1 MKDSITYE
9 FMVNGFPVQA
19 TFSHRS
25 LNEIF
30 IPLVRRLTNLQK
42 EKQQRLIVYL
52 AAPPAVGK
60 STLACLI
67 QKLSQELAD
76 ATEIQA
82 VGMDGF
88 HFPQQYLKEHT
99 AVINGKEVPMVDVK
113 GCPETFDIKKFTTAI
128 RRLQSEHI
136 KWPLYDR
143 NLHDVVED
151 QILVNQDIVLIEGN
165 WLLLQE
171 SLWTCLEALCD
182 YRIFIHASED
192 MLEKRLIERKQ
203 RGGYSLAEA
212 TEFYHRSDRKN
223 IERVLQHSSGAD
235 LLLRLREDQEYETEG
250 GL

>member
-1 MKDSITYE
+1 MKDSAAFD
-9 FMVNGFPVQA
+9 FMVNGFPVHA
-19 TFSHRS
+19 TFSYSS

-30 IPLVRRLTNLQK
+30 IPLVRQLTNLQK

-67 QKLSQELAD
+67 QKLSLELAD
-76 ATEIQA
+76 VTEIQV

-99 AVINGKEVPMVDVK
+99 AVIDGKEIPMVDVK
-113 GCPETFDIKKFTTAI
+113 GCPETFDIKKLTTAVG
-128 RRLQSEHI
+128 RLQSEHI

-151 QILVNQDIVLIEGN
+151 QILINQDIVLIEGN

-171 SLWTCLEALCD
+171 SPWTCLETLCD
-182 YRIFIHASED
+182 YRIFIHAAED
-192 MLEKRLIERKQ
+192 TLEKRLIERKQ
-203 RGGYSLAEA
+203 QGGYSLAEA
-212 TEFYHRSDRKN
+212 TAFYYRSDRKN
-223 IERVLQHSSGAD
+223 IKRVLQNSSGAD
-235 LLLRLREDQEYETEG
+235 LILRLREDQEYEIEG